1 MSEKRDF
8 KLFREKIG
16 GWQEDHMAKLN
27 EEYIGI
33 LSRKDKNPSKNFWE
47 LYERMQKDKTEPG
60 VLISD
65 LRPSNFDLYLG
76 ILVAQGVIQE
86 EDLEGFSEELKERIR
101 YRLQD

>member
-1 MSEKRDF
+1 MSKKKDWR
-8 KLFREKIG
+8 LFREKLPK
-16 GWQEDHMAKLN
+16 WQEDHMAKLN

-33 LSRKDKNPSKNFWE
+33 LSRKDKNPSENFWE
-47 LYERMQKDKTEPG
+47 LYERMRKDKKDPG

-76 ILVAQGVIQE
+76 SLLAQSVIQE